1 MNEFHLIM
9 WKQFENRKL
18 LDKSEIIKTESIEDA
33 LDRIRAMNAQ
43 KRLTTADYRN
53 YNLSK
58 LLEDNSLLITESIKT
73 E

>member
-1 MNEFHLIM
+1 MNEFHLIT

-18 LDKSEIIKTESIEDA
+18 LDKSEIVKTESIEDA
-33 LDRIRAMNAQ
+33 LDRIRSMNAQ

-58 LLEDNSLLITESIKT
+58 LLEDSSLTIKENVKT